1 MATLDAEPTELGGQ
15 VGHRQ
20 RVLVVGGDAGHHD
33 RLEQAES
40 LQPGQLRLGQARG
53 GAELLSRQAR
63 PGDDLRRRRFGGRAG
78 GGRRAGRW
86 ARRGGRRPRRGGGRR
101 GGGRRGG
108 GSGLLR
114 GGGCGFRG
122 GRWRRNGCGRRRG
135 CGGAGR
141 LARSRGRRRRRRRRR
156 RRGTAGSAC
165 GPVFAGRAAEVR
177 GVAAAGRRGRLA
189 AEFCCSP
196 APFCRATTPSGVC
209 SAILSPAVSG
219 IRAARRE
226 ASAKI
231 RAIASSSAVVDCS
244 GGRPDPVTGPPRA
257 TVPAAPAA
265 PGRSGRS
272 GRGVHRLGHPPVAE
286 VRLGELF
293 GFPLAQVP
301 VGQPV
306 PDHLEGQEVLTLLTQ
321 DPTEALHV
329 GLEELAIAGRGPF
342 GVHQT
347 LSLQKADLGDGDV
360 GELLAQQRQH
370 ITDREVRA
378 RRHSFPATR

>member
-86 ARRGGRRPRRGGGRR
+86 ARRGGDGRRGGGRR

-156 RRGTAGSAC
+156 RRGNRRIGLRPRVRRPSRRGAGGGRCRPAGTAG
-165 GPVFAGRAAEVR
+165 GGVLLLTRTLLPGHNPV
-177 GVAAAGRRGRLA
+177 GRLQRDLVA
-189 AEFCCSP
+189 GCLRNSCRTAGGVGQDTGHRFIVCRRRLLGGAPGSRHRAPEGDRAGCS
-196 APFCRATTPSGVC
+196 RG
-209 SAILSPAVSG
+209 
-219 IRAARRE
+219 
-226 ASAKI
+226 
-231 RAIASSSAVVDCS
+231 
-244 GGRPDPVTGPPRA
+244 
-257 TVPAAPAA
+257 

-321 DPTEALHV
+321 DPTEAFHV
-329 GLEELAIAGRGPF
+329 GLEELAIAGWGPF